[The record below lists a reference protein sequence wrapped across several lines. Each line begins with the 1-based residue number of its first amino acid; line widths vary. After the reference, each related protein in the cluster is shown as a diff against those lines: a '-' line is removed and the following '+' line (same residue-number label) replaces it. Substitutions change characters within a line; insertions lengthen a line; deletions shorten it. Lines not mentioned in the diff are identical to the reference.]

1 MTPND
6 TSNWGI
12 YRGTG
17 QRLHEGQQLADLLPA
32 PPAWR
37 TFDGEPNAGNDT
49 PPGDDGEFARR
60 LGMAA
65 TPSTA
70 MVDQDEV
77 DMVNAAIYLRRPLL
91 VTGPPGAGKSTLAF
105 QIAHELRLGRVLRWH
120 VTSTATRESGLY
132 SYDVIARAE
141 AVGARQAA
149 ARWGGQEEPPRHVE
163 LGERVGD
170 YIRLGPLA
178 TAFLPRRQP
187 RVLLVDELDKSEID
201 LPNDLL
207 EIFEVGSFRIPEL
220 ERVASHAPE
229 ITVFTDD
236 PGRKAIVVN
245 GQVECHAFP
254 IVVMTSNGERDF
266 PKAFLRRCLQLEI
279 KPPTVEKLAAMVAAH
294 IGIDRDELIQDF
306 AIRSEQAGGVPADR
320 LMDALFLTTSGRYP
334 RDSATWARL
343 KEALWRELRAV

>member
-1 MTPND
+1 MAH
-6 TSNWGI
+6 
-12 YRGTG
+12 
-17 QRLHEGQQLADLLPA
+17 HEYGD
-32 PPAWR
+32 
-37 TFDGEPNAGNDT
+37 AG
-49 PPGDDGEFARR
+49 
-60 LGMAA
+60 
-65 TPSTA
+65 
-70 MVDQDEV
+70 
-77 DMVNAAIYLRRPLL
+77 
-91 VTGPPGAGKSTLAF
+91 
-105 QIAHELRLGRVLRWH
+105 
-120 VTSTATRESGLY
+120 SGLY

-149 ARWGGQEEPPRHVE
+149 ARWDRHRHGEPPKDVE

-187 RVLLVDELDKSEID
+187 RVLLIDELDKSEVD

-220 ERVASHAPE
+220 ERVVSHAPE

-236 PGRKAIVVN
+236 PGHKATIVN

-266 PKAFLRRCLQLEI
+266 PRAFLRRCLQLEI
-279 KPPTVEKLAAMVAAH
+279 KPPTAEKLAAMVAAH
-294 IGIDRDELIQDF
+294 IGIDCDELIQDF
-306 AIRSEQAGGVPADR
+306 ARRSEQVGGVPADR

-343 KEALWRELRAV
+343 KEALWRELRAG